1 MAAVDLDVCCLNR
14 PFDDQTQDR
23 IRLES
28 EAVRLI
34 LARIKLG
41 EFSWVVSEVMEE
53 EIERTVDPVR
63 RGRVRLMLDYAT
75 KKVVLGDAELARG
88 EALEGL
94 GFPAYDALHLAC
106 AESASADVF
115 LTTDDRLLRTARRA
129 AGELLVR
136 VANPL
141 DFER

>member
-1 MAAVDLDVCCLNR
+1 MARVYLDVCCLNR
-14 PFDDQTQDR
+14 PFDDQSQDR

-34 LARIKLG
+34 LARIKSG
-41 EFSWVVSEVMEE
+41 EPSWVVSEVMEE
-53 EIERTVDPVR
+53 EIERTADPVR
-63 RGRVRLMLDYAT
+63 RGRVRLMLDYAAT
-75 KKVVLGDAELARG
+75 RIALGDAEVTRG
-88 EALEGL
+88 EELEAL
-94 GFPAYDALHLAC
+94 GFQAYDALHLAC
-106 AESASADVF
+106 AEAAAVDVF

-129 AGELLVR
+129 AGDLRVR